1 MRVGVNV
8 ILPRNTWNTM
18 KGQVPAFSV
27 SMVMDYVIY
36 YNVTLTF
43 AVSPGETTDPFMNL
57 VKVKLWDSVELCE
70 Y

>member
-1 MRVGVNV
+1 
-8 ILPRNTWNTM
+8 M

-43 AVSPGETTDPFMNL
+43 AVPPGETTDPFMNL
-57 VKVKLWDSVELCE
+57 VKVKLCDSVELCE